1 MNRQPGLPDD
11 FEFET
16 SDARPSG
23 EAEGRDR
30 LVIDLDGFEG
40 PLDLML
46 DLARREKLDLRA
58 IPILAIAEQYLA
70 YIHEAQRLKLEIAG
84 DYLVMAAWLTYLKS
98 RLLLP
103 KRPDSDAPEAEVL
116 VQDLAERLRRL
127 EIMRRAGAAFGEL
140 LNRSSGRFPRGQGES
155 IVVERRKA
163 WEVSLHELLAAYA
176 ERRIATVRSRYQ
188 IHRRRTLSIPEA
200 RAMLERL
207 IGAAAEWCP
216 IDVLLAAIRPAEAE
230 PRSARA
236 SSFVAALEMARE
248 GSLELRQEAEFAPLM
263 LRRGRTPFGSIA
275 GEGA

>member
-16 SDARPSG
+16 SDARPSE

-58 IPILAIAEQYLA
+58 IPILQIAEQYLA

-103 KRPDSDAPEAEVL
+103 KRPDSDAPEAEAL

-127 EIMRRAGAAFGEL
+127 EIMRRAGAAFGEML
-140 LNRSSGRFPRGQGES
+140 GRSRETFPRGQGES

-236 SSFVAALEMARE
+236 SSFVAALEMARD
-248 GSLELRQEAEFAPLM
+248 GSLELRQEAEFAPLY
-263 LRRGRTPFGSIA
+263 LRRGRSPA
-275 GEGA
+275 RALGEGA